1 MSEFEIGSRV
11 STTVLVEQLSVK
23 YHPAYEFRGDRYSAS
38 VDIDFGV
45 GISASV
51 TLSIAD
57 ARTLAEALPG
67 VLAEHDAAVSASTDK
82 AA

>member
-1 MSEFEIGSRV
+1 MSDYQIGSRV
-11 STTVLVEQLSVK
+11 STSVLVEQLSVK

-38 VDIDFGV
+38 VDIGFGM

-57 ARTLAEALPG
+57 ARALAEALPG
-67 VLAEHDAAVSASTDK
+67 VLAEHDAVLSVSADK

>member
-1 MSEFEIGSRV
+1 MSEVEIGSRV

-23 YHPAYEFRGDRYSAS
+23 YRPAYEFRGDRYSAS

-57 ARTLAEALPG
+57 ARTLAEVLPG
-67 VLAEHDAAVSASTDK
+67 ILAEHDAAVSASVDK